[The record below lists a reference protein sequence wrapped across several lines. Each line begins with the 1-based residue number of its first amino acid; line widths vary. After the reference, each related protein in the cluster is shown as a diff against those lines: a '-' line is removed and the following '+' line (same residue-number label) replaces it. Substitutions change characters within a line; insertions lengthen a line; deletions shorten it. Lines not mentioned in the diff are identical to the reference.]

1 MPDIGGTPAGD
12 HRLALNIEPIVLRFR
27 PVLAASER
35 ATATDRAAV
44 QRQLL
49 QRLLAH
55 ARATVPFYREHLAGL
70 DLAAVEPGTEAW
82 SVLPL
87 LTRQALQA
95 RRADIASQAVPTE
108 VGAVSSGA
116 TSGSTG
122 RPVHYLENELSGAAS
137 QAQTDRLMRW
147 WTIDGAKTLCLFLAT
162 HQAAGGREGD
172 SSTGWRPGFPTGWS
186 HEFDLLADFDRQLD
200 WLERRRPAYVLT
212 RGSAAGALAAR
223 ALKTGRRLSFERIMT
238 VSTPVTPDIRET
250 CRAAFACDIADAY
263 GAKETGLL
271 ALACPDCGHYHQCDE
286 TNLVEVLR
294 ADGSPCAEGETGR
307 VVITTL
313 YNYAMPLIRY
323 EIGDYAT
330 VGPREASC
338 GRTLPTLARIVG
350 RYRNVFTLKDGRQI
364 YPYISPAKYQP
375 FLSFL
380 QIQLVQTATDHIEIR
395 YVPDDRSA
403 KADQPAIEALV
414 RRYFDPGFSVS
425 LKAVEAFPAGPAAK
439 FEESISLVGAGERP

>member
-1 MPDIGGTPAGD
+1 M
-12 HRLALNIEPIVLRFR
+12 NIESIVLRFR

-35 ATATDRAAV
+35 AAMADRAAV
-44 QRQLL
+44 QQQLL
-49 QRLLAH
+49 RRLLTH
-55 ARATVPFYREHLAGL
+55 ARASVPFYREQLAGL
-70 DLAAVEPGTEAW
+70 DLEVVGPGTEAW
-82 SVLPL
+82 SALPL
-87 LTRQALQA
+87 LTRATLQA
-95 RRADIASQAVPTE
+95 RRADLAFEAVPKE
-108 VGAVSSGA
+108 VGTVSSGA

-122 RPVHYLENELSGAAS
+122 RPVRYLETELSGAAS

-162 HQAAGGREGD
+162 HQAAGGQEGD
-172 SSTGWRPGFPTGWS
+172 SSTGWRPGFPSGWS
-186 HEFDLLADFDRQLD
+186 HEFDLLADFDRQLE
-200 WLERRRPAYVLT
+200 WLERRKPAYVLT
-212 RGSAAGALAAR
+212 RGSAAGALAGR

-238 VSTPVTPDIRET
+238 VSTPVTPDIRAA
-250 CRAAFACDIADAY
+250 CREAFSCDIADAY

-271 ALACPDCGHYHQCDE
+271 ALACPDCGHYHLCDE

-294 ADGSPCAEGETGR
+294 SDGSACAEGETGR

-338 GRTLPTLARIVG
+338 GRALPTLTRIVG

-364 YPYISPAKYQP
+364 YPYVSPAKYQP

-380 QIQLVQTATDHIEIR
+380 QMQLVQTTTDHIEIR
-395 YVPDDRSA
+395 YVPDDPAA

-414 RRYFDPGFSVS
+414 RRYFDPSFSVS
-425 LKAVEAFPAGPAAK
+425 LKPVDAFPTGPAAK
-439 FEESISLVGAGERP
+439 FEESISLVGAGETP